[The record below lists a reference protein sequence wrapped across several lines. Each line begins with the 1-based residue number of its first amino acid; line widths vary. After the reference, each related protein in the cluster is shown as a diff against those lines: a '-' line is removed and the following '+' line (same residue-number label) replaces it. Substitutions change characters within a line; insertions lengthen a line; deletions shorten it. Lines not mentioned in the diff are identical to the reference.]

1 MRRFKI
7 QDSRFGESEW
17 KDKRCGILGGY
28 VVELNSVEVITM
40 PMRNSD

>member
-17 KDKRCGILGGY
+17 KVIIQTIIGFILLTTRR
-28 VVELNSVEVITM
+28 VAT
-40 PMRNSD
+40 RK